1 MIASVA
7 LVREYPQHGFTNEC
21 AQFVIGQGAENPLVF
36 IPGADERPSIRRETS
51 QRRGNAEVMAA
62 AGMHTV
68 VFRPAGYETDFW
80 HQWSL
85 KSGSHNTR

>member
-1 MIASVA
+1 MGQC
-7 LVREYPQHGFTNEC
+7 PQHGFTDEC
-21 AQFVIGQGAENPLVF
+21 GQLVIAQGAEDAVVFVFIF

-51 QRRGNAEVMAA
+51 QRRGNAEVVAS
-62 AGMHTV
+62 AGMHAV
-68 VFRPAGYETDFW
+68 VFRPAGHVADFW